1 MLVDG
6 IRVLVVVPSE
16 DDSAPVLTYLAHCP
30 RICEVTYNALP
41 YTWGSPG
48 PMVEMAVN
56 GQRMLVRKNLEQ
68 ALRPVRGSRVA
79 RAIWVDAIC
88 IDQSSTAE
96 RSRQVA
102 RMFGIYDRAIE
113 VICYVGKYGESTD
126 QAL

>member
-1 MLVDG
+1 
-6 IRVLVVVPSE
+6 P
-16 DDSAPVLTYLAHCP
+16 
-30 RICEVTYNALP
+30 YNALP

-48 PMVEMAVN
+48 PMVEMVVN
-56 GQRMLVRKNLEQ
+56 DQRMSFRKNLEQ
-68 ALRPVRGSRVA
+68 ALRIVRGSRVA

-113 VICYVGKYGESTD
+113 VICYVGK
-126 QAL
+126 